1 MSNMDI
7 EMQKVSREIL
17 INELGSSTEE
27 RVAWFHHMQKTQPIR
42 YRPEYNLWEVYRYKD
57 AQQVL
62 SDWATFSIEKNFPE
76 DLPFLLGKSDPPR
89 HRQLRSLVSK
99 AFAPRRIEG
108 LTPHFIQIVDGLL
121 EPAKVLGKMDVIAE
135 FAYPLPVRVMAEM
148 LGLPL
153 SDQERF
159 LQWSYQLLGQ
169 MIGVSDPDNSEL
181 VHYFSELLNERKSQP
196 RDDFISALLEAEEN
210 GAHLTHE
217 EILNLCMEMM
227 MVGNVTTTWLLSW
240 IIHRLCLHPE
250 IYQDLRAD
258 PSLIPGAVEETLRYD
273 FSSFDLWRSARHDTV
288 LDGQEIKAG
297 QYVLAR
303 ISAANFDETYFP
315 HSEQFDIRRSPNPHL
330 TFGHGGHSCLGV
342 LVARSEVRTALER
355 IVAHFS
361 EIRPDPEKPV
371 QYTDHSRTAGFIQ
384 SLSVLFT
391 PS

>member
-7 EMQKVSREIL
+7 EMQRKVSREI
-17 INELGSSTEE
+17 IVNELGSSTEE
-27 RVAWFHHMQKTQPIR
+27 RVAWYHHMQGTQPIR
-42 YRPEYNLWEVYRYKD
+42 YRPEYNMWEVYRYKD

-76 DLPFLLGKSDPPR
+76 GTPFLLGTSDPPR
-89 HRQLRSLVSK
+89 HHQLRSLVSK

-108 LTPHFIQIVDGLL
+108 LTSHHIQIVDGLL
-121 EPAKVLGKMDVIAE
+121 EPARVSGKMDVMAE
-135 FAYPLPVRVMAEM
+135 FAYLLPVRVIAEM

-159 LQWSYQLLGQ
+159 LQWSYQLFAQ
-169 MIGVSDPDNSEL
+169 AIGVSDPDNSEL
-181 VHYFSELLNERKSQP
+181 VHYFLELLNERKGQP

-210 GAHLTHE
+210 GTHLTRE

-227 MVGNVTTTWLLSW
+227 TVGNITTTWLLGW
-240 IIHRLCLHPE
+240 ILHRLCLHPE
-250 IYQDLRAD
+250 LYQDLRAD

-273 FSSFDLWRSARHDTV
+273 FSAFDLWRSARHDTV
-288 LDGQEIKAG
+288 LAGQEIKAG

-330 TFGHGGHSCLGV
+330 TFGYGTHSCLGV

-361 EIRPDPEKPV
+361 EMRPDPEEPV
-371 QYTDHSRTAGFIQ
+371 Q
-384 SLSVLFT
+384 
-391 PS
+391 